1 MQQHELFFSDHLV
14 FFLIGILIPTITL
27 YKGKP
32 DLKKYNFTTEQKI
45 KIYYTNS
52 MVQWLGVLLVLALWI
67 FNGRTLSDIGFNPGE
82 YSSLVWVLVVIST
95 VAYLGDM
102 FLQLQTKESRK
113 EAIEK
118 LTSDV
123 SFMPDNWK
131 TFKTFILVALTAGVC
146 EEIIFR
152 GFMVNYVYS
161 LFGQN
166 PMGQYT
172 AILLPALI
180 FGILHLYQGHRS
192 VLKIIVGGILF
203 CLIYFLSGSLYIP
216 MLIHFLIDLIS
227 SYVIMKLL
235 AKQRSSKI

>member
-1 MQQHELFFSDHLV
+1 MQQHELFFSDHLI
-14 FFLIGILIPTITL
+14 FFLIGILIPFITL

-32 DLKKYNFTTEQKI
+32 DLKQYNFTTDQKI

-52 MVQWLGVLLVLALWI
+52 MIQWMGVFLVLGIWI
-67 FNGRTLSDIGFNPGE
+67 FNGRSLSDIGFNPGK
-82 YSSLVWVLVVIST
+82 YDSLVWVLVVIAS

-102 FLQLQTKESRK
+102 FLQLQTKTSREK
-113 EAIEK
+113 TIAK

-123 SFMPDNWK
+123 SFMPNDWK
-131 TFKTFILVALTAGVC
+131 TFKVFTLVALTAGVC

-152 GFMVNYVYS
+152 GFMVNYVNS

-166 PMGQYT
+166 PMGKYT
-172 AILLPALI
+172 AILLPAII

-203 CLIYFLSGSLYIP
+203 CMIYYLSGSLYLP

-227 SYVIMKLL
+227 SYVIMKLIE
-235 AKQRSSKI
+235 KS